1 MVNDPTQE
9 REEIGGREPMGD
21 PAEADP
27 QTREGG
33 PVPETPD
40 DTTEGIPE
48 ERPNKSPPGPK
59 RRLSR
64 AGPFFVPDKLGRMS
78 TPTKLT
84 RAISVIAHV
93 DHGKTA
99 LSDRLLEYTGT
110 VA

>member
-48 ERPNKSPPGPK
+48 GAPE
-59 RRLSR
+59 
-64 AGPFFVPDKLGRMS
+64 
-78 TPTKLT
+78 
-84 RAISVIAHV
+84 
-93 DHGKTA
+93 
-99 LSDRLLEYTGT
+99 
-110 VA
+110 